1 MPGTREVEEFVRAF
15 RPRRDA
21 YVQKDKF
28 GNIETIYHPLSD
40 AVIDRHMRGV
50 GGRVISFFSTGERRN
65 YLGVDIDDHV
75 MGGWVGS
82 CPTRELEEKYRA
94 VVAEIGKAPSAAF
107 ASARGI
113 HAFWFL
119 DRRVPNEVFVVAR
132 KERLEGKLGVEIL
145 PRPRE
150 AVSIPRPDE
159 YLDADLNRASFPGY
173 MALARYPALEVLGEE
188 ARPERI
194 RARLKATKKLS
205 TAPTRGKDPV
215 RNIEEAEA
223 KVLPLENNQTNEV
236 YCRLVG
242 IYKANGLSVDQAFER
257 FRNLVARSPGYSG
270 ALLLGLRDRIE
281 ASYRSMKGTTALDM
295 ESLAVLRR
303 EPAVTM
309 ALEFAVGVA
318 GLEKQTRG
326 RMAFEEFLLNILAW
340 TRSLDR
346 VFADRERAA
355 YWEYLYP
362 GSRRFHREGYY
373 PLSYG
378 ILKGWNA
385 HYDRWMDLLKGL
397 GILVESPYGYS
408 STAHRSKYYAFQLLA
423 CRIEHGPAS
432 DRARSQEMERN
443 EA

>member
-1 MPGTREVEEFVRAF
+1 MFK
-15 RPRRDA
+15 PRRDA

-28 GNIETIYHPLSD
+28 GNLQTIYHPLSD

-50 GGRVISFFSTGERRN
+50 GERVISFFSTGERRN
-65 YLGVDIDDHV
+65 YLGVDIDDHL
-75 MGGWVGS
+75 MGGWIGS
-82 CPTRELEEKYRA
+82 SPTQELEEKYRA

-107 ASARGI
+107 ASPRGI

-119 DRRVPNEVFVVAR
+119 DLRVPNEIIVLALE
-132 KERLEGKLGVEIL
+132 ERLEVKLGVEIL

-159 YLDADLNRASFPGY
+159 YLDGNLARAGFPGY
-173 MALARYPALEVLGEE
+173 AALPRYPALEVLGEE
-188 ARPERI
+188 ARPEKI
-194 RARLKATKKLS
+194 RARLKATKRLS
-205 TAPTRGKDPV
+205 TAPARGKDPV
-215 RNIEEAEA
+215 KNIEEAETR
-223 KVLPLENNQTNEV
+223 VLPLENNATNEA
-236 YCRLVG
+236 YCRLVV

-257 FRNLVARSPGYSG
+257 FRDLVARSPGYRG

-281 ASYRSMKGTTALDM
+281 ASYRSMRGTTALDM
-295 ESLAVLRR
+295 EALAVLRR
-303 EPAVTM
+303 EPVVTM
-309 ALEFAVGVA
+309 ALEFAVEAA
-318 GLEKQTRG
+318 GLERQTRS

-373 PLSYG
+373 PLSHG
-378 ILKGWNA
+378 ILKKWNS
-385 HYDRWMDLLKGL
+385 HYDRWMEILKGL

-408 STAHRSKYYAFQLLA
+408 STAHRSKYYAIQLLS

-432 DRARSQEMERN
+432 GRGGSED
-443 EA
+443 

>member
-1 MPGTREVEEFVRAF
+1 MTGTREIEEFLKVF

-28 GNIETIYHPLSD
+28 GNLQTIYHPLSD

-82 CPTRELEEKYRA
+82 SPTRELEEKYRA
-94 VVAEIGKAPSAAF
+94 VVAEIGRAPSAAF
-107 ASARGI
+107 ASQRGI

-119 DRRVPNEVFVVAR
+119 DRRVPNEIIVLALE
-132 KERLEGKLGVEIL
+132 ERLEVKLGVEIL

-159 YLDADLNRASFPGY
+159 YLDGNLARAGFPGY
-173 MALARYPALEVLGEE
+173 AALPRYPALEVLGEE
-188 ARPERI
+188 ARPEKI

-205 TAPTRGKDPV
+205 TAPTRSKDPV
-215 RNIEEAEA
+215 KNIEEAETR
-223 KVLPLENNQTNEV
+223 VLPLENNETNEA
-236 YCRLVG
+236 YCQLVG

-257 FRNLVARSPGYSG
+257 FRDLVARSPGYRG
-270 ALLLGLRDRIE
+270 ALLQGLRDRIE
-281 ASYRSMKGTTALDM
+281 ASYRSMRGTTALDM
-295 ESLAVLRR
+295 EALAVLRR
-303 EPAVTM
+303 EPEVTM
-309 ALEFAVGVA
+309 ALEYAVGAA
-318 GLEKQTRG
+318 GLERQTRS
-326 RMAFEEFLLNILAW
+326 RMAFEEFLLNIMAW

-373 PLSYG
+373 PLSHG
-378 ILKGWNA
+378 ILKKWNS
-385 HYDRWMDLLKGL
+385 HYDRWMEILKGL

-408 STAHRSKYYAFQLLA
+408 STGHRSKHYALQLLF

-432 DRARSQEMERN
+432 GRVGSGD
-443 EA
+443 

>member
-1 MPGTREVEEFVRAF
+1 MTCQSEVEDFLTMF
-15 RPRRDA
+15 KPRRDA

-28 GNIETIYHPLSD
+28 GNLQTIYHPLSD

-50 GGRVISFFSTGERRN
+50 GERVISFFSTGERRT
-65 YLGVDIDDHV
+65 YLGVDIDDHL
-75 MGGWVGS
+75 MGGWIGS
-82 CPTRELEEKYRA
+82 SPTRELEEKYRA
-94 VVAEIGKAPSAAF
+94 VVAEIGKSPSAAF
-107 ASARGI
+107 ISPRGI

-119 DRRVPNEVFVVAR
+119 DRKVPNEIIVLALE
-132 KERLEGKLGVEIL
+132 ERLEVKLGAEIL

-159 YLDADLNRASFPGY
+159 YLDGNLARAGFPGY
-173 MALARYPALEVLGEE
+173 AALPRYPALEVLGEE
-188 ARPERI
+188 ARPEKI
-194 RARLKATKKLS
+194 RARLKATKRLS
-205 TAPTRGKDPV
+205 TAPARGKDPV
-215 RNIEEAEA
+215 KNIEEAETR
-223 KVLPLENNQTNEV
+223 VLPLENNATNEA
-236 YCRLVG
+236 YCRLVV

-257 FRNLVARSPGYSG
+257 FRDLVARSPGYRG

-281 ASYRSMKGTTALDM
+281 ASYRSMRGTTALDM
-295 ESLAVLRR
+295 EALAVLRR
-303 EPAVTM
+303 EPVVTM
-309 ALEFAVGVA
+309 ALEFAVEAA
-318 GLEKQTRG
+318 GLERQTRS

-373 PLSYG
+373 PLSHG
-378 ILKGWNA
+378 ILKKWNS
-385 HYDRWMDLLKGL
+385 HYDRWMEILKGL

-408 STAHRSKYYAFQLLA
+408 STAHRSKYYAIQLLS

-432 DRARSQEMERN
+432 GRGGSED
-443 EA
+443 